1 MSALSLTSGHRLGP
15 YEIVAPLA
23 AGGMGE
29 VYKALDTRLDRT
41 VAIKIVS
48 GVMIASADARAR
60 MEREARAISRL
71 NHPNICALYD
81 IGTEAGT
88 DYLVLEYLQG
98 DTLARRIAAGP
109 LPIAEALPIAMQ
121 VCDALDRAHR
131 AGFVH
136 RDLKPA
142 NVMLTRD
149 GAKLLDFGLAKQ
161 AAPIQTR
168 ETIAGSSLSERGTIA
183 GTLHYMAPEQVEG
196 READA
201 RTDIFAFGV
210 VLHEMLTGT
219 RAFDGGSPAS
229 VISAILRDAPPRLHT
244 LMPAVP
250 PALDRVVRRCLD
262 KDPDE
267 RWQSARDLLFELRD
281 LKDGDEQRTP
291 TQSVAPGRRVLVA
304 SLAAA
309 TAIAI
314 AASAAALWL
323 WTRQPVDRA
332 RQPFHLD
339 VVLPDGY
346 ASRMDTPDLALSHDG
361 RFIAIALSDP
371 EGTAS
376 IFLRSMDDST
386 LQRLPGTE
394 SGVQPFWSPDDRR
407 IGFFAN
413 GWLQVAPVAGGV
425 VQRIAQVSPEPRG
438 GAWTDDD
445 AILYSPQAGQGIMRV
460 PASGRPA
467 TAATTT
473 ATGSHRYP
481 VALPGGRFLYF
492 STSNE
497 ERGIFLGSNDGTTP
511 RKILDADA
519 RGAYSDGRLLF
530 VRAGALLSQR
540 FDSVTGSTSGEPELV
555 AEAIDFGGPPG
566 AAGFAVSP
574 AGLVVYSSG
583 NRIPVRNVVWRDRR
597 GAAGASRIPPQRYSG
612 LALSLDDR
620 QLALTSHERLQ
631 TAELWL
637 MDVERGVNSRLSA
650 QQRYDWFPVW
660 APDGRLFFRASDT
673 TFAATLIERQPGGDE
688 RAVKAPLFPT
698 STRDGRTFIGHETAG
713 GTGWDVWTLTDER
726 IAPLISTS
734 HNEVFGVVSPDGRW
748 IAWMSDESGPFDV
761 YVATYPGLREKQ
773 RIGSRGGAQP
783 SWRADGRE
791 LYFLAE
797 GSLMAVPVGN
807 GDHLRLGTPAVLFPV
822 GPMRENGPPYARL
835 YAPTSDGQRF
845 VLLEPAAGALRAVLS
860 VLSRPAQ

>member
-1 MSALSLTSGHRLGP
+1 
-15 YEIVAPLA
+15 
-23 AGGMGE
+23 MGE
-29 VYKALDTRLDRT
+29 VYKARDTRLDRT

-48 GVMIASADARAR
+48 DVMIASADARAR

-98 DTLARRIAAGP
+98 ETLARRIAAGP
-109 LPIAEALPIAMQ
+109 LPIAEALRIAMQ

-142 NVMLTRD
+142 NVMLTKD
-149 GAKLLDFGLAKQ
+149 GAKLLDFGLAKESRS
-161 AAPIQTR
+161 IQTR
-168 ETIAGSSLSERGTIA
+168 ETIAGSSLTEHGTIA

-210 VLHEMLTGT
+210 VLHEMLTGQ
-219 RAFDGGSPAS
+219 RAFDGSSPAS
-229 VISAILRDAPPRLHT
+229 VISAILRDTPPKLQT

-250 PALDRVVRRCLD
+250 PAVDRIVRRCLE
-262 KDPDE
+262 KDPDQ
-267 RWQSARDLLFELRD
+267 RWQSARDILFD
-281 LKDGDEQRTP
+281 LKDLADGNLPSTA
-291 TQSVAPGRRVLVA
+291 TQSVAPRRRALVGALVA
-304 SLAAA
+304 TA
-309 TAIAI
+309 AIAI
-314 AASAAALWL
+314 VASAAALWL
-323 WTRQPVDRA
+323 WTRQPIDRGPQSF
-332 RQPFHLD
+332 RLD
-339 VVLPDGY
+339 IVLPDGY
-346 ASRMDTPDLALSHDG
+346 ASQMDTPDLALSHDG
-361 RFIAIALSDP
+361 RFIAIALSDA

-376 IFLRSMDDST
+376 IYLRSMDDAT

-394 SGVQPFWSPDDRR
+394 SGMQPFWSPDDRR

-413 GWLQVAPVAGGV
+413 GWLQVVPVAGGV

-438 GAWTDDD
+438 GVWTDED
-445 AILYSPQAGQGIMRV
+445 AILYSPQAGQGLMRA
-460 PASGRPA
+460 PASGGPA

-497 ERGIFLGSNDGTTP
+497 ERGIFLASKDGTTP
-511 RKILDADA
+511 RKIIDADA
-519 RGAYSDGRLLF
+519 RAAYSDGRLLF

-540 FDSVTGSTSGEPELV
+540 FDAVTGSTSGEPELV

-574 AGLVVYSSG
+574 TGLVVYSSG

-597 GAAGASRIPPQRYSG
+597 GAAAASPIPPQRYSG
-612 LALSLDDR
+612 LALSFDDR
-620 QLALTSHERLQ
+620 RLALTNHERLQ

-650 QQRYDWFPVW
+650 QARYDWFPVW

-673 TFAATLIERQPGGDE
+673 TFAATLVERQPGGNE
-688 RAVKAPLFPT
+688 RAVKAPMFPT

-713 GTGWDVWTLTDER
+713 GAGWDVWTFTDER
-726 IAPLISTS
+726 IAPLISTP
-734 HNEVFGVVSPDGRW
+734 HNEAFGVVSPDGRW

-773 RIGSRGGAQP
+773 RIGTRGGAQP
-783 SWRADGRE
+783 SWRGDGRE
-791 LYFLAE
+791 LYFLAD
-797 GSLMAVPVGN
+797 GNLMAVPVEI
-807 GDHLRLGTPAVLFPV
+807 GDHLRLGTPAVLFRV
-822 GPMRENGPPYARL
+822 GPMREGPPYARL